1 MQPAL
6 QPQLLHSGT
15 ATAFNNNK
23 CRTAPPA
30 DKRHIAV
37 ENCLGRKLELRGT
50 LRKMHR
56 KKEIILKMLKTPRGK
71 KEREV
76 QTQLTYI
83 RLSL

>member
-1 MQPAL
+1 
-6 QPQLLHSGT
+6 
-15 ATAFNNNK
+15 
-23 CRTAPPA
+23 
-30 DKRHIAV
+30 V